1 MDFLK
6 DLKSNLKIFNKNMPI
21 YSNQFSKALIYYQI
35 NSQLLKIQAK
45 GFLLI
50 VILLGVA
57 VIPALT
63 MHPVLA
69 DGNSTN
75 NANSTTNTANTT
87 SAITTTA
94 AVNATASQPP
104 PQPNATSTLQPPPTG
119 SGGNPST
126 GTGLSVTTDKSSYN
140 AGDKVMIYGKSDAY
154 LSDTPVTIQVRS
166 PIGNLIKTDQIML
179 GTDQT
184 FSTVVMAAGP
194 LWQETGTYK
203 IYAQLGSPDRSATT
217 TFTFTGA
224 QLVSGPSTIPVDGT
238 NFSIQYTI
246 TNGKVLD
253 IKADQPHTSLIVS
266 IQTTGDGV
274 LTITLPRALID
285 SKNSDGTD
293 KPYVV
298 ANDGQIA
305 QFNETGNTGTDR
317 TLVIPFKNGTQQ
329 IVITGTFVVPEFGP
343 IAALVLAIAIVSII
357 VVSQKTGLRFI
368 PKY

>member
-1 MDFLK
+1 M
-6 DLKSNLKIFNKNMPI
+6 SIC
-21 YSNQFSKALIYYQI
+21 SNQFSKALIYYQI
-35 NSQLLKIQAK
+35 ESQLLKIQAT

-50 VILLGVA
+50 MILLGVA
-57 VIPALT
+57 VIPTLT
-63 MHPVLA
+63 VHPVLA
-69 DGNSTN
+69 DD
-75 NANSTTNTANTT
+75 NSTTNTANNT
-87 SAITTTA
+87 SAVTSTATVDATTM
-94 AVNATASQPP
+94 SQP
-104 PQPNATSTLQPPPTG
+104 NSTQILSPPPTG
-119 SGGNPST
+119 SGGIPSS
-126 GTGLSVTTDKSSYN
+126 GTGISVTTDKSTYN
-140 AGDKVMIYGKSDAY
+140 DGDKVMIYGKSDAY
-154 LSDTPVTIQVRS
+154 LSDTPVTIIVRN
-166 PIGNLIKTDQIML
+166 PIGNVVKTDQMML

-184 FSTVVMAAGP
+184 FSTTLTASGP
-194 LWQETGTYK
+194 LWQAAGTYT
-203 IYAQLGSPDRSATT
+203 IYAQLGTPDRSATT
-217 TFTFTGA
+217 TFAFTGA
-224 QLVSGPSTIPVDGT
+224 QVTSGPSTIPVDGT
-238 NFSIQYTI
+238 NFSLQYTI

-253 IKADQPHTSLIVS
+253 IKADQPNTSLVVS

-305 QFNETGNTGTDR
+305 QFNESGNTGTDR

-357 VVSQKTGLRFI
+357 AVSQKTGLRFI

>member
-1 MDFLK
+1 M
-6 DLKSNLKIFNKNMPI
+6 
-21 YSNQFSKALIYYQI
+21 
-35 NSQLLKIQAK
+35 
-45 GFLLI
+45 
-50 VILLGVA
+50 ILLGVA
-57 VIPALT
+57 VIPSLT

-69 DGNSTN
+69 AGNSTN
-75 NANSTTNTANTT
+75 NTNGTTNTTNGTTTAANSTTAV
-87 SAITTTA
+87 TTTA
-94 AVNATASQPP
+94 AVNTTVSQPP
-104 PQPNATSTLQPPPTG
+104 PTSTSTPPPSMG
-119 SGGNPST
+119 SGNPST
-126 GTGLSVTTDKSSYN
+126 GTGLSVTTDKPSYN
-140 AGDKVMIYGKSDAY
+140 NGDKVMIYGKSDAY
-154 LSDTPVTIQVRS
+154 LSDTPVTIIVRS
-166 PIGNLIKTDQIML
+166 PIGNVVKTDQVML

-184 FSTVVMAAGP
+184 FSSTLTATGQLWQAAG
-194 LWQETGTYK
+194 TYTV
-203 IYAQLGSPDRSATT
+203 YAQLGTPERSATT
-217 TFTFTGA
+217 TFAFTGA
-224 QLVSGPSTIPVDGT
+224 QVVSGPSTIPVDGT
-238 NFSIQYTI
+238 NFSLQYTI

-253 IKADQPHTSLIVS
+253 IKADQPHTSLVVS

-368 PKY
+368 PKH

>member
-1 MDFLK
+1 M
-6 DLKSNLKIFNKNMPI
+6 
-21 YSNQFSKALIYYQI
+21 
-35 NSQLLKIQAK
+35 
-45 GFLLI
+45 
-50 VILLGVA
+50 ILLGVA
-57 VIPALT
+57 VTPALT
-63 MHPVLA
+63 MHPALA
-69 DGNSTN
+69 DGNSTSN
-75 NANSTTNTANTT
+75 TNGTTNTTNSTTAV
-87 SAITTTA
+87 TTTA
-94 AVNATASQPP
+94 AANATASQPT
-104 PQPNATSTLQPPPTG
+104 PQPNATSTLPPPPTG

-140 AGDKVMIYGKSDAY
+140 DGDKVMIYGKSDSY
-154 LSDTPVTIQVRS
+154 LSDTPVTIIVRN
-166 PIGNLIKTDQIML
+166 PIGNVVKTDQMML

-184 FSTVVMAAGP
+184 FSTTLTATGP
-194 LWQETGTYK
+194 LWQAAGTYT
-203 IYAQLGSPDRSATT
+203 IYAQLGTPDRSATT
-217 TFTFTGA
+217 TFAFTGA
-224 QLVSGPSTIPVDGT
+224 QVTTGPSTIPVDGT

-253 IKADQPHTSLIVS
+253 IKADQPHTSLVVS

-298 ANDGQIA
+298 SNDGQMA
-305 QFNETGNTGTDR
+305 QFNETGTTGTDR

-329 IVITGTFVVPEFGP
+329 ITIMGTFVIPEFGP

-357 VVSQKTGLRFI
+357 TISKKTGLRFI